1 MIIYILVEHAADSSL
16 SADII
21 LLLRRIRGSNKIA
34 ASTIKLIISVA
45 LQSALYTALLALL
58 SAVMSQS
65 FTLGGKFNE
74 K

>member
-1 MIIYILVEHAADSSL
+1 MII
-16 SADII
+16 II
-21 LLLRRIRGSNKIA
+21 
-34 ASTIKLIISVA
+34 A
-45 LQSALYTALLALL
+45 LESALYTAVLALL